1 MTDKKLVGNT
11 LLIIAAIVWGYAYI
25 PQSVGM
31 DYVNPFTFNGIRC
44 ILAGIALIPACII
57 FDFIKK
63 KKGIYNKPTKEEI
76 KTLIVGG
83 ISCGVILFVASTLQ
97 QYGIANTTVGKAGF
111 ISVLYILIVP
121 FIEFFL
127 KKPLPKSIWICCF
140 IALIGLY
147 LLCINENLTYQIGD
161 LFVFLGAICYSFHI
175 ITIDRFSP
183 KTDGPKLSCIQF
195 ITAGLLSSIFIFAVD
210 KPTVSA
216 IISARL
222 PIIYAGIVSGGVG
235 YTLQIIGQKW
245 TDSTVAS
252 LLLSLESVFA
262 LLSGMFFLFQ
272 IPTLREAI
280 GCVLMFIAIIIVQLP
295 GKNNKEEK
303 EI

>member
-1 MTDKKLVGNT
+1 MKDKKLVGNT
-11 LLIIAAIVWGYAYI
+11 LLIIAALVWGYAYI

-44 ILAGIALIPACII
+44 ILAGIALIPACIV
-57 FDFIKK
+57 FDILKK
-63 KKGIYNKPTKEEI
+63 KKGTYVKPTKEESKI
-76 KTLIVGG
+76 LITGG
-83 ISCGVILFVASTLQ
+83 ISCGIILFISSTLQ

-111 ISVLYILIVP
+111 IAVLYILIVP
-121 FIEFFL
+121 FVEFFM
-127 KKPLPKSIWICCF
+127 KKPLPKNIWLCLA

-147 LLCINENLTYQIGD
+147 LLCVNENFTFQKGD
-161 LFVFLGAICYSFHI
+161 FFVFLGAIGYSFHI

-183 KTDGPKLSCIQF
+183 KTDGTKLSCIQF
-195 ITAGLLSSIFIFAVD
+195 ITAGLISSIFILIVD
-210 KPTVSA
+210 KPTLSA
-216 IISARL
+216 IMMARL

-262 LLSGMFFLFQ
+262 ILSGALFLFQ
-272 IPTLREAI
+272 IPTLRETI
-280 GCVLMFIAIIIVQLP
+280 GCILMFIAIIIIQLTS
-295 GKNNKEEK
+295 KEK